1 MKFWLFTF
9 FCTIVTPVIMIILG
23 EVMIR
28 QCPRNINSKF
38 GYRTARSVKNKKT
51 WVFANEMISK
61 LYRKIG
67 WSSILLIFIIMT
79 AVLNKSHSFILYT
92 GIAVIAVELILG
104 ILPIIFTEKA
114 LKDKFE
120 N

>member
-1 MKFWLFTF
+1 MGFWLFTF
-9 FCTIVTPVIMIILG
+9 VCTMVTPAIMVILG
-23 EVMIR
+23 NFMIR

-51 WVFANEMISK
+51 WVFANELVGR
-61 LYRKIG
+61 LYQKIG

-92 GIAVIAVELILG
+92 GIAVTAVELILSV
-104 ILPIIFTEKA
+104 LPIIFTEKA
-114 LKDKFE
+114 LKDNFE